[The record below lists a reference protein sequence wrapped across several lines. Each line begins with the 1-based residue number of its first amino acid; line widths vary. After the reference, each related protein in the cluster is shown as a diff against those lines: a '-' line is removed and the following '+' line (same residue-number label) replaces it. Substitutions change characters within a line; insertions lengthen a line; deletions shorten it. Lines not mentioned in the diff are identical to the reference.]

1 MPIDKST
8 EEDYLNGRTF
18 ARGYFLRIDTARAD
32 AARATPKCK
41 NGVSYSCGKSC
52 ISLKKNCKS
61 EPQDEKGKQIL
72 KAVKSKASEFAK
84 TKAKTPK
91 ATPVKPTEIKPT
103 EIKPDVE
110 SSPPPQGDIKAKTP
124 KSKAKLSKPV
134 AVESGEKTTPAKT
147 KKAKHS
153 TNLSEVSKE
162 QKKVEAIAKPSKT
175 IGDGTHDGAPKN
187 AQEYYDMVTKSG
199 GKITKEEAE
208 GTARAI
214 EKWGFDSNY
223 VRDVQKAGKSSQD
236 EQYITDYINN
246 STPYKGEVYRGLLIW
261 MENPMD
267 LMKVGQP
274 LDNQGAHASW
284 TSKLKVAEYFA
295 DVPDELHYSV
305 VIKSI
310 NNKTGASIRNIAE
323 EWQGGF
329 TKMEE
334 VIVPKNAKHI
344 VRSVKETRKDVF
356 FVEVEEV

>member
-1 MPIDKST
+1 MLIDKST

-18 ARGYFLRIDTARAD
+18 AQGYFLRIDAARAD

-91 ATPVKPTEIKPT
+91 ATPVKPTEIKP
-103 EIKPDVE
+103 DVE
-110 SSPPPQGDIKAKTP
+110 APPPPQGDIKVKAS
-124 KSKAKLSKPV
+124 KSKTKVSKPV
-134 AVESGEKTTPAKT
+134 AVEAEKKATPAKT
-147 KKAKHS
+147 KKAKPS
-153 TNLSEVSKE
+153 TKLSEVSKE

-284 TSKLKVAEYFA
+284 TSKLQVAEYFA

-344 VRSVKETRKDVF
+344 VRSIKETRKDVF

>member
-1 MPIDKST
+1 MLIDKST

-18 ARGYFLRIDTARAD
+18 AQGYFLRINAARAD

-91 ATPVKPTEIKPT
+91 ATPVKPTEIKP
-103 EIKPDVE
+103 DVE
-110 SSPPPQGDIKAKTP
+110 APPPPQGDIKVKAS
-124 KSKAKLSKPV
+124 KSKTKVSKPV
-134 AVESGEKTTPAKT
+134 AVEAEKKATPAKT
-147 KKAKHS
+147 KKAKPS
-153 TNLSEVSKE
+153 TKLSEVSKE

-284 TSKLKVAEYFA
+284 TSKLQVAEYFA

-344 VRSVKETRKDVF
+344 VRSIKETRKDVF

>member
-1 MPIDKST
+1 MVVLLLRVI
-8 EEDYLNGRTF
+8 
-18 ARGYFLRIDTARAD
+18 FLRIDAARAD

-91 ATPVKPTEIKPT
+91 ATPVKPTEIKP
-103 EIKPDVE
+103 DVE
-110 SSPPPQGDIKAKTP
+110 APPPPQCDIKVKAS
-124 KSKAKLSKPV
+124 KSKTKVSKPV
-134 AVESGEKTTPAKT
+134 AVEAEKKATPAKT
-147 KKAKHS
+147 KKAKPS
-153 TNLSEVSKE
+153 TKLSEVSKE

-284 TSKLKVAEYFA
+284 TSKLQVAEYFA

-323 EWQGGF
+323 EWQGVSR
-329 TKMEE
+329 KWR
-334 VIVPKNAKHI
+334 
-344 VRSVKETRKDVF
+344 RS
-356 FVEVEEV
+356 

>member
-18 ARGYFLRIDTARAD
+18 AQGYFLRIDAARAD

-91 ATPVKPTEIKPT
+91 ATPVKPTEIKP
-103 EIKPDVE
+103 DVE
-110 SSPPPQGDIKAKTP
+110 APPPPQGDIKVKAS
-124 KSKAKLSKPV
+124 KSKTKVSKPV
-134 AVESGEKTTPAKT
+134 AVEAEKKATPAKT
-147 KKAKHS
+147 KKAKPS
-153 TNLSEVSKE
+153 TKLSEVSKE

-284 TSKLKVAEYFA
+284 TSKLQVAEYFA

-344 VRSVKETRKDVF
+344 VRSIKETRKDVF